1 MNIPVGT
8 FINIFSVI
16 LGGSLGILI
25 KNSLPEKYKKIIF
38 QGIGLFTILLGIS
51 MAIPFPNPLII
62 IFSVLIG
69 RFNRCFANLEERL
82 DNLSSSLKK
91 KLNLKDSKF
100 NEGLITAFL
109 IYCIGSMTILGA
121 INEGISGDNSLL
133 ITKSV
138 LDGFTSIALAST
150 FGIGVIFSIIPMLI
164 FQGGLT
170 LLASFFGNFFTESL
184 IQYLTSTGGILILGI
199 GINLLELKK
208 ISVLNLLPS
217 LIVVVVLF
225 LLFV

>member
-1 MNIPVGT
+1 MAIPIGT
-8 FINIFSVI
+8 FVNILSVI
-16 LGGSLGILI
+16 VGGSIGIVI

-38 QGIGLFTILLGIS
+38 QGIGLFTIALGIS
-51 MAIPFPNPLII
+51 MVLPFPNPLII
-62 IFSVLIG
+62 IFAILIGGLIGVLI
-69 RFNRCFANLEERL
+69 NLEEKL
-82 DNLSSSLKK
+82 DILSTSIKK

-121 INEGISGDNSLL
+121 INEGVSGDNSLL

-150 FGIGVIFSIIPMLI
+150 FGVGVIFSVVPMLL

-170 LLASFFGNFFTESL
+170 VLASLLGNFFTESL

-199 GINLLELKK
+199 GINLLDIKK

-217 LIVVVVLF
+217 LVVVVILF

>member
-1 MNIPVGT
+1 MTLPIGT
-8 FINIFSVI
+8 FINILSVVI
-16 LGGSLGILI
+16 GGSIGLVI
-25 KNSLPEKYKKIIF
+25 KNSVPEKYKTRIV
-38 QGIGLFTILLGIS
+38 QGIGLFTIVLGIS

-62 IFSVLIG
+62 IFAILIGGLIGVLI
-69 RFNRCFANLEERL
+69 NLEKRL
-82 DNLSSSLKK
+82 DNLSSSIKK

-100 NEGLITAFL
+100 NEGLLTAFL

-121 INEGISGDNSLL
+121 INEGVSGDNSLL

-150 FGIGVIFSIIPMLI
+150 FGIGVIFSIVPMLI

-170 LLASFFGNFFTESL
+170 IFASIFGNFFTESL

-199 GINLLELKK
+199 GINLLDIKK

-217 LIVVVVLF
+217 LLVVVLLF

>member
-69 RFNRCFANLEERL
+69 GLIGVLLNLEERL
-82 DNLSSSLKK
+82 DNLSSGLKN

-138 LDGFTSIALAST
+138 LDGFTSIALVST
-150 FGIGVIFSIIPMLI
+150 FGVGVIFSVIPMLI